1 MGRQGRTCFIGIAA
15 AVLISACGGSGSDGS
30 PPSPPPPDPA
40 SIELST
46 TSIDAEAR
54 GGDASV
60 DVSNGGGGTLNW
72 TASIAGG
79 VDWARISSGASGTNS
94 GTIQITIDANTAA
107 AREFELTVSATGA
120 SSRTVTVRQAEGGP
134 NLNVSPDRIDAEAG
148 GGNASVDVTNR
159 GGGTLDWNASIA
171 GSVDWARISSGSSGT
186 NSGTISIEIDANT
199 AAAREFELTVSAGD
213 AGSRTVT
220 VRQAEAP
227 AMLEVTV
234 AGTELD
240 GYGGSISLQVRNTG
254 YATMPWSASLPDGAD
269 WAYIESGEE
278 GTDAGEIVVRY
289 ELNGGADRELD
300 VTVTASAATNSPQS
314 LTLSQQWFASSAC
327 TYPEARQEVLD
338 LMETWYY
345 WNDEPEQR
353 ARYGE
358 IAIEDYDDLDSLLD
372 DLRWRPETH
381 DRNFSY
387 WSSAAESDMVFAG
400 QAYIFGFR
408 GRVIVDVN
416 ENPLYYQV
424 IDVYAGAPAGNAGL
438 ERGDRIVRVNG
449 KAVDG
454 LTVEEV
460 FAEFGPNEEGFEVS
474 FEIEKQS
481 RERRTF
487 SIAKALVD
495 VPTVPEEHVRMFD
508 TDAGKVGYLHFRT
521 FFGNADGRL
530 LQEFAEFNAAGV
542 KNLIVDLRYNGGGS
556 VPIAYGLATLIGG
569 PELFE
574 NQAQTVMV
582 RRVHNR
588 LVSSE
593 GFDRTA
599 YFGCDAYPTP
609 ALAARCRNESA
620 IRNVENVVFITGRG
634 SASASELV
642 ITSLQPYENVSLVGD
657 RTYGKPVGQY
667 GLRFCLATPNVFE
680 TRQADL
686 WAVTFAHLNA
696 EGFEDY
702 YGGLPVTEG
711 CQVEDDFTR
720 QLGDPQEGRL
730 AAALRYLET
739 GSCGATAS
747 SRLADPAAAIQQTQ
761 PQDPVTQ
768 FLGH

>member
-30 PPSPPPPDPA
+30 PPPPQPPPPDPA

-46 TSIDAEAR
+46 NSIDAEAG

-79 VDWARISSGASGTNS
+79 VDWARISSGASGTDS
-94 GTIQITIDANTAA
+94 GTIRIAIDANAGA
-107 AREFELTVSATGA
+107 AREFELTVSAAGA
-120 SSRTVTVRQAEGGP
+120 SSRTVTVRQAEGAP
-134 NLNVSPDRIDAEAG
+134 NLNVSPARIDAEAG

-171 GSVDWARISSGSSGT
+171 GNVDWARISSGASGT
-186 NSGTISIEIDANT
+186 DAGSIAIEIDANT
-199 AAAREFELTVSAGD
+199 GAAREFELTVSAGD

-220 VRQAEAP
+220 VQQAEAP
-227 AMLEVTV
+227 AMLEVT
-234 AGTELD
+234 AAATELD
-240 GYGGSISLQVRNTG
+240 GYGGSISLQVSNTG
-254 YATMPWSASLPDGAD
+254 YAPMRWSASLPDGAD

-278 GTDAGEIVVRY
+278 GTNAGEIVVRY
-289 ELNGGADRELD
+289 GLNGGADRELD
-300 VTVTASAATNSPQS
+300 VTVTALAANNSPQS
-314 LTLSQQWFASSAC
+314 LTLGQEWFASSAC

-338 LMETWYY
+338 LMQDWYY

-358 IAIEDYDDLDSLLD
+358 IVIEDYDDLDSLLD

-387 WSSAAESDMVFAG
+387 WSSAAATDMLFDGRAF
-400 QAYIFGFR
+400 IFGFR

-438 ERGDRIVRVNG
+438 ERGDRIVGLNG
-449 KAVDG
+449 KPLDS
-454 LTVEEV
+454 LTVGGIFE
-460 FAEFGPNEEGFEVS
+460 EFGPNEEGFEVS

-481 RERRTF
+481 GERRTF
-487 SIAKALVD
+487 GMAKEEVE
-495 VPTVPEEHVRMFD
+495 VPTVPEEHVRIFD

-521 FFGNADGRL
+521 FFGDANGRL
-530 LQEFAEFNAAGV
+530 LHEFAEFNDAGV

-556 VPIAYGLATLIGG
+556 VPIAYGLTTLIGG

-574 NQAQTVMV
+574 GRLTVMS
-582 RRVHNR
+582 RRVHN
-588 LVSSE
+588 LFASSE
-593 GFDRTA
+593 DETA
-599 YFGCDAYPTP
+599 YFDCGVYPTR
-609 ALAARCRNESA
+609 ALAEQCRSQSA
-620 IRNVENVVFITGRG
+620 IPNVENVVFITGRG

-642 ITSLQPYENVSLVGD
+642 ITSLQPYENVSLVGE

-667 GLRFCLATPNVFE
+667 GLPFCPPDRRARLG
-680 TRQADL
+680 DL
-686 WAVTFAHLNA
+686 WPVTFATVNA

-702 YGGLPVTEG
+702 YDGLPVTEG
-711 CQVEDDFTR
+711 CQVQDDLTR

-747 SRLADPAAAIQQTQ
+747 SRPAPQDAAIQQA
-761 PQDPVTQ
+761 PPKDPVNQ

>member
-1 MGRQGRTCFIGIAA
+1 MGYQGRTCFVWIAA
-15 AVLISACGGSGSDGS
+15 AVLISACGGGGSDGS
-30 PPSPPPPDPA
+30 PPPPPPDPA

-46 TSIDAEAR
+46 TSIDAEAG

-79 VDWARISSGASGTNS
+79 ADWARISSGASGTNS
-94 GTIQITIDANTAA
+94 GTIRITIDANSGA
-107 AREFELTVSATGA
+107 ARELELTVSATGA
-120 SSRTVTVRQAEGGP
+120 SSRTVTVRQAEGAP
-134 NLNVSPDRIDAEAG
+134 NLNVSPTRLDAEAG
-148 GGNASVDVTNR
+148 GGNVSVDVTNR
-159 GGGTLDWNASIA
+159 GGGTLNWSASIT

-186 NSGTISIEIDANT
+186 DAGTIAIEIDANT
-199 AAAREFELTVSAGD
+199 GAAREFELTVSAGD
-213 AGSRTVT
+213 AGSRAVT
-220 VRQAEAP
+220 VQQAEAP
-227 AMLEVTV
+227 AMLEVT
-234 AGTELD
+234 AASTDLD
-240 GYGGSISLQVRNTG
+240 GYGGSISLQVSNTG
-254 YATMPWSASLPDGAD
+254 YATMRWSASLPDGAD

-300 VTVTASAATNSPQS
+300 VTVTASAANNSPQS
-314 LTLSQQWFASSAC
+314 LTLRQEWFASSAC
-327 TYPEARQEVLD
+327 TFPEARREALD

-353 ARYGE
+353 ARYDGVV
-358 IAIEDYDDLDSLLD
+358 IEDHDDLDSLLD

-387 WSSAAESDMVFAG
+387 WSSARESDMVFAG
-400 QAYIFGFR
+400 QAFIFGFR
-408 GRVIVDVN
+408 GRVIVDAL

-438 ERGDRIVRVNG
+438 QRGDRIVGVNG
-449 KAVDG
+449 KAVDS

-460 FAEFGPNEEGFEVS
+460 FSEFGPNEEGFEVS
-474 FEIEKQS
+474 FEVEKQS
-481 RERRTF
+481 GERRTI

-495 VPTVPEEHVRMFD
+495 VPTVPEEHVRILD

-521 FFGNADGRL
+521 FFGDANGRL

-582 RRVHNR
+582 RRVHNL

-593 GFDRTA
+593 GLDRTA

-620 IRNVENVVFITGRG
+620 IRNVEKVVFITGRG

-642 ITSLQPYENVSLVGD
+642 ITALQPYENVSQVGE

-680 TRQADL
+680 SRLADL

-702 YGGLPVTEG
+702 YDGLPVTEG
-711 CQVEDDFTR
+711 CQVQDDLTR
-720 QLGDPQEGRL
+720 QLGDPREARL

-747 SRLADPAAAIQQTQ
+747 SRLAAQGAAMQQTP
-761 PQDPVTQ
+761 PQDPVTH

>member
-1 MGRQGRTCFIGIAA
+1 MGYQGRTCLIGIAA
-15 AVLISACGGSGSDGS
+15 AVLISACGGSGSDSS
-30 PPSPPPPDPA
+30 PPPPPPDPA

-46 TSIDAEAR
+46 DSIDAEAG
-54 GGDASV
+54 GGDASI
-60 DVSNGGGGTLNW
+60 DVSNGGDETLNW
-72 TASIAGG
+72 NASIPDG
-79 VDWARISSGASGTNS
+79 VDWARISGGSSGTNS
-94 GTIQITIDANTAA
+94 GTIAIEIDANTGA
-107 AREFELTVSATGA
+107 AREFELTVSA
-120 SSRTVTVRQAEGGP
+120 
-134 NLNVSPDRIDAEAG
+134 D
-148 GGNASVDVTNR
+148 
-159 GGGTLDWNASIA
+159 
-171 GSVDWARISSGSSGT
+171 
-186 NSGTISIEIDANT
+186 
-199 AAAREFELTVSAGD
+199 D

-220 VRQAEAP
+220 VQQAEAP
-227 AMLEVTV
+227 AILEVTF

-240 GYGGSISLQVRNTG
+240 GYGGSISLQVSNTG
-254 YATMPWSASLPDGAD
+254 YATMRWSASLPDGTD

-278 GTDAGEIVVRY
+278 GTDAGEVVVRY
-289 ELNGGADRELD
+289 GLNGGADRELD
-300 VTVTASAATNSPQS
+300 VTVTASAANNSPQS
-314 LTLSQQWFASSAC
+314 LTLSQEWFASSAC

-353 ARYGE
+353 TRYGG
-358 IAIEDYDDLDSLLD
+358 IMIEDHESLDSLLD
-372 DLRWRPETH
+372 ELRWRPETH

-387 WSSAAESDMVFAG
+387 WSTARESDMVFAG
-400 QAYIFGFR
+400 QAFIFGFR

-424 IDVYAGAPAGNAGL
+424 VDVYAGAPAGNAGL
-438 ERGDRIVRVNG
+438 ERGDRIVGLNG
-449 KAVDG
+449 EPVDS
-454 LTVEEV
+454 LTVEGIFE
-460 FAEFGPNEEGFEVS
+460 EFGPNEEGFEVS
-474 FEIEKQS
+474 FEVEKQS
-481 RERRTF
+481 GERRTF
-487 SIAKALVD
+487 SMAKAEVS
-495 VPTVPEEHVRMFD
+495 VPTVPEEHVRILD

-542 KNLIVDLRYNGGGS
+542 KNLVVDLRYNGGGS

-569 PELFE
+569 PELYE

-582 RRVHNR
+582 RRVHNL

-593 GFDRTA
+593 GFDETA
-599 YFGCDAYPTP
+599 YFGCDAYSTP
-609 ALAARCRNESA
+609 ALAAQCRNQSA

-642 ITSLQPYENVSLVGD
+642 ITALQPYENVSLVGE

-686 WAVTFAHLNA
+686 WAVTFATVNA

-702 YGGLPVTEG
+702 YDGLPVTEG
-711 CQVEDDFTR
+711 CQVEDDLTR
-720 QLGDPQEGRL
+720 QLGDPREGRL

-747 SRLADPAAAIQQTQ
+747 SRLAAQDAALQQAP

>member
-1 MGRQGRTCFIGIAA
+1 MGYQGRTCFVWIAA
-15 AVLISACGGSGSDGS
+15 AVLISACGGGGSDGS
-30 PPSPPPPDPA
+30 PPAPPPDPA

-46 TSIDAEAR
+46 TSIDAEAG

-79 VDWARISSGASGTNS
+79 ADWARISSGASGTNS
-94 GTIQITIDANTAA
+94 GTIRITIDANTGA

-120 SSRTVTVRQAEGGP
+120 SSRTVTVRQAEGAP
-134 NLNVSPDRIDAEAG
+134 NLNVSPTRVDAEAG
-148 GGNASVDVTNR
+148 GGNVAVDVTNR
-159 GGGTLDWNASIA
+159 GGGTLNWTASIP
-171 GSVDWARISSGSSGT
+171 GSVGWARISSGSSGT
-186 NSGTISIEIDANT
+186 DAGTIEIEIDSNA

-220 VRQAEAP
+220 VQQAEAP
-227 AMLEVTV
+227 AMLEVMA

-240 GYGGSISLQVRNTG
+240 GYGGSISLQVSNTG
-254 YATMPWSASLPDGAD
+254 YATMRWSASLPDGTG

-300 VTVTASAATNSPQS
+300 VTVTASAANNSPQS
-314 LTLSQQWFASSAC
+314 LTLRQEWFASSAC
-327 TYPEARQEVLD
+327 TFPEARREALD

-353 ARYGE
+353 ARYDGVV
-358 IAIEDYDDLDSLLD
+358 IEDYDDLDSLLD

-387 WSSAAESDMVFAG
+387 WSSARESDMVFAG
-400 QAYIFGFR
+400 QAFIFGFR
-408 GRVIVDVN
+408 GRVIVDAL

-438 ERGDRIVRVNG
+438 QRGDRIVGVNG
-449 KAVDG
+449 KAVDS

-460 FAEFGPNEEGFEVS
+460 FSEFGPNEEGFEVS
-474 FEIEKQS
+474 FEVEKQS
-481 RERRTF
+481 GERRTI

-495 VPTVPEEHVRMFD
+495 VPTVPEEHVRILD

-521 FFGNADGRL
+521 FFGDANGRL

-582 RRVHNR
+582 RRVHN
-588 LVSSE
+588 LVVSSE
-593 GFDRTA
+593 GLDRTA

-620 IRNVENVVFITGRG
+620 IRNVEKVVFITGRG

-642 ITSLQPYENVSLVGD
+642 ITALQPYENVSQVGE

-680 TRQADL
+680 SRLADL

-702 YGGLPVTEG
+702 YDGLPVTEG
-711 CQVEDDFTR
+711 CQVEDDLTR

-739 GSCGATAS
+739 GSCGATTS
-747 SRLADPAAAIQQTQ
+747 SRLAAQGAAMQQTP
-761 PQDPVTQ
+761 PQDPVTH

>member
-1 MGRQGRTCFIGIAA
+1 MGYQVRICFVWIAA
-15 AVLISACGGSGSDGS
+15 AVLMSACGGSGSDGS
-30 PPSPPPPDPA
+30 PPAPPPDPA

-46 TSIDAEAR
+46 TSIDAEAG

-79 VDWARISSGASGTNS
+79 VDWARISSGSSGANA
-94 GTIQITIDANTAA
+94 GTIA
-107 AREFELTVSATGA
+107 
-120 SSRTVTVRQAEGGP
+120 
-134 NLNVSPDRIDAEAG
+134 
-148 GGNASVDVTNR
+148 
-159 GGGTLDWNASIA
+159 
-171 GSVDWARISSGSSGT
+171 
-186 NSGTISIEIDANT
+186 IEIDANT

-213 AGSRTVT
+213 AGSRAVT

-227 AMLEVTV
+227 AMLEVTAAV
-234 AGTELD
+234 TELD

-300 VTVTASAATNSPQS
+300 VTVTASAANNSPQS
-314 LTLSQQWFASSAC
+314 LTLSQEWFASSAC
-327 TYPEARQEVLD
+327 TYPEARQEALD

-353 ARYGE
+353 ARYDGVV
-358 IAIEDYDDLDSLLD
+358 IEDYEDLDSLLD

-387 WSSAAESDMVFAG
+387 WSSARESDMVFAG
-400 QAYIFGFR
+400 QAFIFGFR
-408 GRVIVDVN
+408 GRVIVDAV
-416 ENPLYYQV
+416 EDPLYYEV
-424 IDVYAGAPAGNAGL
+424 VDVYAGAPAGNAGL
-438 ERGDRIVRVNG
+438 ERGDRIVGING
-449 KAVDG
+449 KPVES
-454 LTVEEV
+454 LTFEGIFE
-460 FAEFGPNEEGFEVS
+460 EFGPNEEGFEVS
-474 FEIEKQS
+474 FEVEKPS
-481 RERRTF
+481 GEVRTF
-487 SIAKALVD
+487 SMAKALVD
-495 VPTVPEEHVRMFD
+495 VPTVPEEHVRMLD
-508 TDAGKVGYLHFRT
+508 TAAGKVGYLHFRT
-521 FFGNADGRL
+521 FFGNANGRL

-569 PELFE
+569 PELYE
-574 NQAQTVMV
+574 NQAHTLMS
-582 RRVHNR
+582 RRIHN
-588 LVSSE
+588 LLLSSE
-593 GFDRTA
+593 GFDETA

-642 ITSLQPYENVSLVGD
+642 ITSLQPYENVSLVGE

-667 GLRFCLATPNVFE
+667 GLRFCLATPNVFD

-686 WAVTFAHLNA
+686 WAVSFAAVNA

-702 YGGLPVTEG
+702 YDGLPVTEG
-711 CQVEDDFTR
+711 CQVEDDLTR

-747 SRLADPAAAIQQTQ
+747 SRLTDPGAKIQQTQ

>member
-1 MGRQGRTCFIGIAA
+1 MGHQGRTCFVGIAA
-15 AVLISACGGSGSDGS
+15 AVLLSACGGSGSDSS
-30 PPSPPPPDPA
+30 PPPPPPDPA

-46 TSIDAEAR
+46 TSIDAEAG

-94 GTIQITIDANTAA
+94 GTIRIAIDANAGA
-107 AREFELTVSATGA
+107 AREFELTVSASGA
-120 SSRTVTVRQAEGGP
+120 SSRTVVVRQAEGAP
-134 NLNVSPDRIDAEAG
+134 SLNVSPTRIDAEAG
-148 GGNASVDVTNR
+148 GGDVSVEVTNR
-159 GGGTLDWNASIA
+159 GGGTLDWTASIA
-171 GSVDWARISSGSSGT
+171 GGVDWARISSGASGT
-186 NSGTISIEIDANT
+186 DAGTVAIAIDANSG
-199 AAAREFELTVSAGD
+199 AAREFELTVSAGD

-220 VRQAEAP
+220 VQQAQAP
-227 AMLEVTV
+227 AMLEVTA

-240 GYGGSISLQVRNTG
+240 GYGGSVTLQVSNTG
-254 YATMPWSASLPDGAD
+254 YATMRWSASLPDGTD

-278 GTDAGEIVVRY
+278 GTNAGEIVVRY
-289 ELNGGADRELD
+289 GLNGGADRELD
-300 VTVTASAATNSPQS
+300 VTVTALAANNSPQS

-338 LMETWYY
+338 LMQDWYY

-387 WSSAAESDMVFAG
+387 WSSAAETEMLFGGRAF
-400 QAYIFGFR
+400 IFGFR
-408 GRVIVDVN
+408 GRVIVDAF
-416 ENPLYYQV
+416 EDPLYYQV

-438 ERGDRIVRVNG
+438 ERGDRIVGLNG
-449 KAVDG
+449 KPVDT

-460 FAEFGPNEEGFEVS
+460 FEEFGPNEEGFEVS

-481 RERRTF
+481 GERRTF
-487 SIAKALVD
+487 SMAKAEVF
-495 VPTVPEEHVRMFD
+495 VPTVPEEHVRIFD

-521 FFGNADGRL
+521 FFGDANGRL

-556 VPIAYGLATLIGG
+556 VPIAYGLTTLIGG

-574 NQAQTVMV
+574 GRLTVMS
-582 RRVHNR
+582 RRVHN
-588 LVSSE
+588 LFASSE
-593 GFDRTA
+593 DETA
-599 YFGCDAYPTP
+599 YFGCDVYPGSM
-609 ALAARCRNESA
+609 AARCRNQSA

-642 ITSLQPYENVSLVGD
+642 ITSLQPYENVSLVGE

-667 GLRFCLATPNVFE
+667 GLDFCPPVRNAG
-680 TRQADL
+680 QGHL
-686 WAVTFAHLNA
+686 WPVTFATINA

-702 YGGLPVTEG
+702 YDGLPVTEG
-711 CQVEDDFTR
+711 CQVQDDLTR

-747 SRLADPAAAIQQTQ
+747 SRLAAQDAAMQQTP